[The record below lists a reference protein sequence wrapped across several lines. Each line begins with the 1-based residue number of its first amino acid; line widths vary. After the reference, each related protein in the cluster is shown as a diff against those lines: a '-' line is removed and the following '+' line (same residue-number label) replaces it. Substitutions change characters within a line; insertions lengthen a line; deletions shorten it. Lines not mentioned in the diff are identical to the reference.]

1 MAGLAESEEVLL
13 EQGLNA
19 DGIALVCG
27 EQLTELQD
35 VASHLLCL
43 ASVWSKGG
51 V

>member
-27 EQLTELQD
+27 EQLR
-35 VASHLLCL
+35 VAGCGFSSLVPCISLE
-43 ASVWSKGG
+43 
-51 V
+51 